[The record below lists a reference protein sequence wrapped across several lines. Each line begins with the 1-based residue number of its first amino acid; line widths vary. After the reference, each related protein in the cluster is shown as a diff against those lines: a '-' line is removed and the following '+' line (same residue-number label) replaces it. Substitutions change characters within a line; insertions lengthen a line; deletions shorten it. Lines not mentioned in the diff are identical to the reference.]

1 MNLDL
6 QVKDNFLP
14 KDLFQKLSIYC
25 TTLDY
30 GKEITYNKIG
40 HVFYSNKIHENDDL
54 LKDLE
59 KSIIKHF
66 KVGIKNLH
74 LASFTLVNT
83 KEPLPHT
90 DALQFP
96 TEKHLII
103 YLSGDSNLN
112 AGTGF
117 YKPTDDGFD
126 LNTAIGCYP
135 NRAVLFNAS
144 DCHHSPLLYTAKNS
158 IPRFA
163 IIIWF
168 EPKIDL

>member
-14 KDLFQKLSIYC
+14 KHLFEKLSVYC

-30 GKEITYNKIG
+30 GKEITYAKTQ
-40 HVFYSNKIHENDDL
+40 HVFYSNKIYEGDDL

-66 KVGIKNLH
+66 KVGVKNLH
-74 LASFTLVNT
+74 LAAFTLVNT
-83 KEPLPHT
+83 KEPLPHI
-90 DALQFP
+90 DKLQFT

-103 YLSGDSNLN
+103 YLNGDSNLN

-117 YKPTDDGFD
+117 YKPIDKGFD

-144 DCHHSPLLYTAKNS
+144 DCFHSPLLYTAKNN
-158 IPRFA
+158 IPRFS

-168 EPKIDL
+168 EPEIDL